1 MTITD
6 PAVSLWDGVES
17 FDAEAVDEALAD
29 LLRDLPLQRAV
40 SEVILPFLQEI
51 GDRWESGTLSVA
63 HEHFFTSLL
72 TRRLTTL
79 ATSSATR
86 RVGAPVVIL
95 GCPPGE
101 RHEIALLCF
110 GLLLGEQGCRVRY
123 LGADTPVTAIVG
135 AARTSAADAVVL
147 AATRRTAL
155 TAHASALR
163 KLGERHTVYV
173 AGRGADHEVAHLVG
187 AQLLP
192 PDPVAAVGALAVR
205 GTPQG

>member
-1 MTITD
+1 MAITD
-6 PAVSLWDGVES
+6 PTARLWAGVES
-17 FDAEAVDEALAD
+17 FDAEAVDLALTD

-51 GDRWESGTLSVA
+51 GDRWEAGSLSVA

-72 TRRLTTL
+72 TRRLSNL
-79 ATSSATR
+79 APSSTSR
-86 RVGAPVVIL
+86 RDGAPVVVL

-110 GLLLGEQGCRVRY
+110 GLLLGEEGFRVRY
-123 LGADTPVTAIVG
+123 LGADTPVTSIVG

-155 TAHASALR
+155 TAHASVLR
-163 KLGERHTVYV
+163 KLGERHAIYV
-173 AGRGADHEVAHLVG
+173 AGRGADEEVARLVG
-187 AQLLP
+187 ARLLP
-192 PDPVAAVGALAVR
+192 PDPVAALEALAVSR
-205 GTPQG
+205 